1 MYDFSNSLLYKN
13 IISEAIM
20 NNFLGN
26 IWTKRVVAVLSL
38 LYALAVCR
46 LCYFSIFYEIHVRDR
61 VSLCLTVTVVS
72 IIALVAMLYTRKQV
86 ITRIASFMILPAML
100 PVVLLYFG
108 EWGMIIPIII
118 TGVTI
123 LLLSGAGEGGKT
135 AVGTIV
141 LLMYIFGA
149 LGYFVFTSFFVSS
162 VKETL
167 VEKGTSPS
175 GRYRYTVIN
184 TEDTSNGSTAVYV
197 EPNYADE
204 DFPFVTFTLKSM
216 DRVVYRV
223 RPIAEEIDIEWTTQ
237 SRQDVTQQI
246 EAISDN
252 IEITLTDDELKQLG
266 YTYDNKLT
274 LSDVDID
281 MKLQIGLDG
290 SNVDPILLD
299 SLNDEQLAVF
309 GIGRDPNGRYY
320 ILSPSAEV
328 IDSAGAG
335 SGKKIYFSEIDSDT
349 IEKFQSE
356 YLDEYYDYKFKVTK
370 DRTVLLNTL
379 TDEQLKSFGVSDQSD
394 VMTFNGKVCFRS
406 YVAEIEDYYDVDSRH
421 LSIDLLT

>member
-1 MYDFSNSLLYKN
+1 
-13 IISEAIM
+13 M

-61 VSLCLTVTVVS
+61 FSLCLTVTVVS

-162 VKETL
+162 AKETL

-252 IEITLTDDELKQLG
+252 IEIILTDDELKQLG

-309 GIGRDPNGRYY
+309 GIGRDPNERYY

-356 YLDEYYDYKFKVTK
+356 YLDEYYDYKFKMTK

>member
-1 MYDFSNSLLYKN
+1 
-13 IISEAIM
+13 M

-46 LCYFSIFYEIHVRDR
+46 LCYFSIFYEIHVRDK

-162 VKETL
+162 AKETL

>member
-1 MYDFSNSLLYKN
+1 
-13 IISEAIM
+13 M

-46 LCYFSIFYEIHVRDR
+46 LCYFSIFYEIHVRDK

-86 ITRIASFMILPAML
+86 ITRIASFIILPAML

-162 VKETL
+162 AKETL

-309 GIGRDPNGRYY
+309 GIGRDSNGRYY

>member
-1 MYDFSNSLLYKN
+1 
-13 IISEAIM
+13 M

-61 VSLCLTVTVVS
+61 FSLCLTVTVVS

-86 ITRIASFMILPAML
+86 ITRIASFIILPAML

-162 VKETL
+162 AKETL

-266 YTYDNKLT
+266 YTCDNKLT

>member
-1 MYDFSNSLLYKN
+1 
-13 IISEAIM
+13 M

-86 ITRIASFMILPAML
+86 ITRIASFIILPAML

-162 VKETL
+162 AKETL

-204 DFPFVTFTLKSM
+204 DFPFVNFTLKSM

-309 GIGRDPNGRYY
+309 GIGRDPNERYY

-356 YLDEYYDYKFKVTK
+356 YLDEYYDYEFKVTK

>member
-1 MYDFSNSLLYKN
+1 
-13 IISEAIM
+13 M

-26 IWTKRVVAVLSL
+26 VWTKRVVAVLSL

-61 VSLCLTVTVVS
+61 FSLCLTVTVVS

>member
-1 MYDFSNSLLYKN
+1 
-13 IISEAIM
+13 M

-86 ITRIASFMILPAML
+86 ITRIASFIILPAML

-162 VKETL
+162 AKETL

-184 TEDTSNGSTAVYV
+184 TEDTSNGSTAVHV

-204 DFPFVTFTLKSM
+204 DFPFVNFTLKSM

-309 GIGRDPNGRYY
+309 GIGRDPNERYY

>member
-1 MYDFSNSLLYKN
+1 
-13 IISEAIM
+13 M

-86 ITRIASFMILPAML
+86 ITRIASFIILPAML
-100 PVVLLYFG
+100 PVVLMYFG

-162 VKETL
+162 AKETL

-204 DFPFVTFTLKSM
+204 DFPFVNFTLKSM

-237 SRQDVTQQI
+237 SRQDITQQI

-309 GIGRDPNGRYY
+309 GIGRDPNERYY

>member
-1 MYDFSNSLLYKN
+1 
-13 IISEAIM
+13 M

-86 ITRIASFMILPAML
+86 ITRIASFIILPAML

-162 VKETL
+162 AKETL

-204 DFPFVTFTLKSM
+204 DFPFVNFTLKSM

-309 GIGRDPNGRYY
+309 GIGRDSNERYY
-320 ILSPSAEV
+320 IISPSAEV

>member
-1 MYDFSNSLLYKN
+1 
-13 IISEAIM
+13 M

-86 ITRIASFMILPAML
+86 ITRIASFIILPAML

-162 VKETL
+162 AKETL

-204 DFPFVTFTLKSM
+204 DFPFVNFTLKSM

-223 RPIAEEIDIEWTTQ
+223 RPIAEDIDIEWTTQ

-309 GIGRDPNGRYY
+309 GIGRDPNERYY

>member
-1 MYDFSNSLLYKN
+1 
-13 IISEAIM
+13 M

-86 ITRIASFMILPAML
+86 ITRIASFIILPAML

-162 VKETL
+162 AKETL

-204 DFPFVTFTLKSM
+204 DFPFVNFTLKSM

-309 GIGRDPNGRYY
+309 GIGRDPNERYY

>member
-1 MYDFSNSLLYKN
+1 
-13 IISEAIM
+13 M

-86 ITRIASFMILPAML
+86 ITRIASFIILPAML

-118 TGVTI
+118 PGVTI

-162 VKETL
+162 AKETL

-204 DFPFVTFTLKSM
+204 DFPFVNFTLKSM

-309 GIGRDPNGRYY
+309 GIGRDPNERYY

>member
-1 MYDFSNSLLYKN
+1 
-13 IISEAIM
+13 M

-61 VSLCLTVTVVS
+61 FSLCLTVTVVS

-86 ITRIASFMILPAML
+86 MTRIASFMILPAML

-162 VKETL
+162 AKETL

-237 SRQDVTQQI
+237 SRKDVTQQI

>member
-1 MYDFSNSLLYKN
+1 
-13 IISEAIM
+13 M

-46 LCYFSIFYEIHVRDR
+46 LCYFSIFYEIHVRDK

-86 ITRIASFMILPAML
+86 ITRIASFIILPAML

-162 VKETL
+162 AKETL

-252 IEITLTDDELKQLG
+252 IEINLTDDELKQLG

-320 ILSPSAEV
+320 ILSPTAEV

>member
-1 MYDFSNSLLYKN
+1 
-13 IISEAIM
+13 M

-86 ITRIASFMILPAML
+86 ITRIASFIILPAML

-162 VKETL
+162 AKETL

-204 DFPFVTFTLKSM
+204 DFPFVNFTLKSM

-309 GIGRDPNGRYY
+309 GIGRDPNERYY

-349 IEKFQSE
+349 IVKFQSE

>member
-1 MYDFSNSLLYKN
+1 
-13 IISEAIM
+13 M

-86 ITRIASFMILPAML
+86 ITRIASFIILPAML

-162 VKETL
+162 AKETL

-204 DFPFVTFTLKSM
+204 DFPFVNFTLKSM

-281 MKLQIGLDG
+281 LKLQIGLDG

-309 GIGRDPNGRYY
+309 GIGRDPNERYY

>member
-1 MYDFSNSLLYKN
+1 
-13 IISEAIM
+13 M

-86 ITRIASFMILPAML
+86 ITRIASFIILPAML

-162 VKETL
+162 AKETL

-175 GRYRYTVIN
+175 ERYRYTVIN

-204 DFPFVTFTLKSM
+204 DFPFVNFTLKSM

-309 GIGRDPNGRYY
+309 GIGRDPNERYY

>member
-1 MYDFSNSLLYKN
+1 
-13 IISEAIM
+13 M

-86 ITRIASFMILPAML
+86 ITRIASFIILPAML

-118 TGVTI
+118 NGVTI

-162 VKETL
+162 AKETL

-204 DFPFVTFTLKSM
+204 DFPFVNFTLKSM

-309 GIGRDPNGRYY
+309 GIGRDPNERYY

>member
-1 MYDFSNSLLYKN
+1 
-13 IISEAIM
+13 M

-86 ITRIASFMILPAML
+86 ITRIASFIILPAML

-162 VKETL
+162 AKETL

-204 DFPFVTFTLKSM
+204 DFPFVNFTLKSM

-237 SRQDVTQQI
+237 SRQDITQQI

-309 GIGRDPNGRYY
+309 GIGRDSNERYY

-379 TDEQLKSFGVSDQSD
+379 TDEQLKSFGISDQSD

>member
-1 MYDFSNSLLYKN
+1 
-13 IISEAIM
+13 M

-86 ITRIASFMILPAML
+86 ITRIASFIILPAML

-162 VKETL
+162 AKETL

-204 DFPFVTFTLKSM
+204 DFPFVNFTLKSM

-309 GIGRDPNGRYY
+309 GIGRDPNERYY

-379 TDEQLKSFGVSDQSD
+379 TDEQLKSFSISDQSD

>member
-1 MYDFSNSLLYKN
+1 M
-13 IISEAIM
+13 IR

-86 ITRIASFMILPAML
+86 ITRIASFIILPAML

-162 VKETL
+162 AKETL

-204 DFPFVTFTLKSM
+204 DFPFVNFTLKSM

-309 GIGRDPNGRYY
+309 GIGRDSNERYY

>member
-1 MYDFSNSLLYKN
+1 
-13 IISEAIM
+13 M

-61 VSLCLTVTVVS
+61 FSLCLTVTVVS

-162 VKETL
+162 AKETL

>member
-1 MYDFSNSLLYKN
+1 
-13 IISEAIM
+13 M

-61 VSLCLTVTVVS
+61 FSLCLTVTVVS

-86 ITRIASFMILPAML
+86 MTRIASFMILPAML

-162 VKETL
+162 AKETL

-335 SGKKIYFSEIDSDT
+335 SGKKIYFSEIDSNT

>member
-1 MYDFSNSLLYKN
+1 
-13 IISEAIM
+13 M

-61 VSLCLTVTVVS
+61 FSLCLTVTVVS

-162 VKETL
+162 AKETL

-309 GIGRDPNGRYY
+309 GIGRDPNERYY

-356 YLDEYYDYKFKVTK
+356 YLDEYYDYKFKMTK

>member
-1 MYDFSNSLLYKN
+1 
-13 IISEAIM
+13 M

-86 ITRIASFMILPAML
+86 ITRIASFIILPAML

-162 VKETL
+162 DKETL

-204 DFPFVTFTLKSM
+204 DFPFVNFTLKSM

-309 GIGRDPNGRYY
+309 GIGRDPNERYY

>member
-1 MYDFSNSLLYKN
+1 
-13 IISEAIM
+13 M

-86 ITRIASFMILPAML
+86 ITRIASFIILPAML

-162 VKETL
+162 AKETL

-204 DFPFVTFTLKSM
+204 DFPFVNFTLKSM

-309 GIGRDPNGRYY
+309 GIGRDPNERYY

-328 IDSAGAG
+328 IDSAGSG

>member
-1 MYDFSNSLLYKN
+1 
-13 IISEAIM
+13 M

-61 VSLCLTVTVVS
+61 FSLCLTVTVVS

-162 VKETL
+162 AKETL

-204 DFPFVTFTLKSM
+204 DFPFVNFTLKSM

-252 IEITLTDDELKQLG
+252 IEITLTNDELKQLG

>member
-1 MYDFSNSLLYKN
+1 
-13 IISEAIM
+13 M

-72 IIALVAMLYTRKQV
+72 IIALVAMLYTRKQI
-86 ITRIASFMILPAML
+86 ITRIASFIILPAML

-162 VKETL
+162 AKETL

-204 DFPFVTFTLKSM
+204 DFPFVNFTLKSM

-309 GIGRDPNGRYY
+309 GIGRDPNERYY

>member
-1 MYDFSNSLLYKN
+1 
-13 IISEAIM
+13 M

-86 ITRIASFMILPAML
+86 ITRIASFIILPAML

-162 VKETL
+162 AKETL

-204 DFPFVTFTLKSM
+204 DFPFVNFTLKSM

-309 GIGRDPNGRYY
+309 GIGRDLNERYY

>member
-1 MYDFSNSLLYKN
+1 
-13 IISEAIM
+13 M

-61 VSLCLTVTVVS
+61 FSLCLTVTVVS

-86 ITRIASFMILPAML
+86 MTRIASFMILPAML

>member
-1 MYDFSNSLLYKN
+1 
-13 IISEAIM
+13 M

-38 LYALAVCR
+38 LYALTVCR

-86 ITRIASFMILPAML
+86 ITRIASFIILPAML

-162 VKETL
+162 AKETL

-204 DFPFVTFTLKSM
+204 DFPFVNFTLKSM

-309 GIGRDPNGRYY
+309 GIGRDPNERYY

>member
-1 MYDFSNSLLYKN
+1 
-13 IISEAIM
+13 M

-46 LCYFSIFYEIHVRDR
+46 LCYFSIFYEIHVRDK

-86 ITRIASFMILPAML
+86 ITRIASFIILPAML

-162 VKETL
+162 AKETL

>member
-1 MYDFSNSLLYKN
+1 
-13 IISEAIM
+13 
-20 NNFLGN
+20 
-26 IWTKRVVAVLSL
+26 
-38 LYALAVCR
+38 
-46 LCYFSIFYEIHVRDR
+46 
-61 VSLCLTVTVVS
+61 
-72 IIALVAMLYTRKQV
+72 
-86 ITRIASFMILPAML
+86 ML

-162 VKETL
+162 AKETL

-204 DFPFVTFTLKSM
+204 DFPFVNFTLKSM

-309 GIGRDPNGRYY
+309 GIGRDPNERYY

-356 YLDEYYDYKFKVTK
+356 YLDEYYDYEFKVTK

>member
-1 MYDFSNSLLYKN
+1 
-13 IISEAIM
+13 M

-61 VSLCLTVTVVS
+61 FSLCLTVTVVS

-162 VKETL
+162 AKETL

-309 GIGRDPNGRYY
+309 GIGRDSNERYY

>member
-1 MYDFSNSLLYKN
+1 
-13 IISEAIM
+13 M

-86 ITRIASFMILPAML
+86 ITRIASFIILPAML

-162 VKETL
+162 AKETL
-167 VEKGTSPS
+167 VEKGTSLS

-204 DFPFVTFTLKSM
+204 DFPFVNFTLKSM

-309 GIGRDPNGRYY
+309 GIGRDPNERYY

>member
-1 MYDFSNSLLYKN
+1 
-13 IISEAIM
+13 M

-86 ITRIASFMILPAML
+86 ITRIASFIILPAML

-162 VKETL
+162 AKETL

-204 DFPFVTFTLKSM
+204 DFPFVNFTLKSM

-237 SRQDVTQQI
+237 SRQDITQQI

-309 GIGRDPNGRYY
+309 GIGRDQNERYY

>member
-1 MYDFSNSLLYKN
+1 
-13 IISEAIM
+13 M

-86 ITRIASFMILPAML
+86 ITRIASFIILPAML

-162 VKETL
+162 AKETL

-184 TEDTSNGSTAVYV
+184 TEDTSNGSTTVYV

-204 DFPFVTFTLKSM
+204 DFPFVNFTLKSM

-309 GIGRDPNGRYY
+309 GIGRDPNERYY